1 MTTRAS
7 PLVPPTA
14 PVLAAAAIF
23 PALVGV
29 ALAVDLALGLA
40 LVAVICYLGI
50 SLLSLRAAIAL
61 WLPLIFLGAVPALN
75 LAAEAAGLLLAL
87 LWLGQLGNRGRAAAA
102 ATAAVVDR
110 HRRLLEVLV
119 LLLVW
124 LALSALWAASSANVL
139 GDLWHWAALALLW
152 LVLATTLDSPRW
164 LRLAAAA
171 FVAGAILSVAIGVA
185 AGSLTDPETEGR
197 LEGAAGDPNF
207 LAASLVPAIV
217 LAGALVGGV
226 RDALLRGAV
235 VIAIPVLAAGLVMSQ
250 SRGGALAA
258 AGTLLLALVAFK
270 GKRRHVAG
278 FGLLAVGVAV
288 GAFAATPAA
297 WERITTLDPDGSGRS
312 SLWTVAWRVTSD
324 KPLAGVGLDNFVVVA
339 GDYVREPGALTRVE
353 RIAENPQYVHNLYL
367 HVLAET
373 GIVGL
378 ALFLL
383 FVAGCLRAAWVAADR
398 FAARGDP
405 SMETLARAVFVGA
418 GSMLISALFLSSMV
432 DQRMWVLFA
441 LGPALLAVA
450 SRERAA
456 GRDGP
461 WAARG

>member
-1 MTTRAS
+1 MTTHVS
-7 PLVPPTA
+7 PLESPTT
-14 PVLAAAAIF
+14 PVLAAAVIF
-23 PALVGV
+23 TPLVGV
-29 ALAVDLALGLA
+29 ALAVDLAFGLA

-50 SLLSLRAAIAL
+50 SLLSLRAAVAL
-61 WLPLIFLGAVPALN
+61 WLPLTFLGALPAFN
-75 LAAEAAGLLLAL
+75 LAAEAAGLLLAV
-87 LWLGQLGNRGRAAAA
+87 LWLGQLGNRDRAAAA
-102 ATAAVVDR
+102 AAVVDR

-124 LALSALWAASSANVL
+124 LALSAVWAASSDNVL

-152 LVLATTLDSPRW
+152 LVLATTLDSPRS

-217 LAGALVGGV
+217 LAGALIGGV
-226 RDALLRGAV
+226 RDALLRGALV
-235 VIAIPVLAAGLVMSQ
+235 AAIPVPAAGLVMSQ

-258 AGTLLLALVAFK
+258 VGTLVLALVAFR
-270 GKRRHVAG
+270 GRRRHVAG
-278 FGLLAVGVAV
+278 FALLAVGVAV
-288 GAFAATPAA
+288 AVFAATPAA
-297 WERITTLDPDGSGRS
+297 WERITTLDPGGSGRS

-324 KPLAGVGLDNFVVVA
+324 EPVAGVGLDNFVVVA

-353 RIAENPQYVHNLYL
+353 RIAEDPQYVHNLYL
-367 HVLAET
+367 HVLAES

-378 ALFLL
+378 ALYLVFI
-383 FVAGCLRAAWVAADR
+383 AGCIRAAWLAADR
-398 FAARGDP
+398 FAARGDR
-405 SMETLARAVFVGA
+405 SMETLARAVFVGTC
-418 GSMLISALFLSSMV
+418 SMLISAFFLSSMV

-441 LGPALLAVA
+441 LGPALLAAA
-450 SRERAA
+450 SRGPVAH
-456 GRDGP
+456 RDVP
-461 WAARG
+461 PAARG

>member
-1 MTTRAS
+1 M
-7 PLVPPTA
+7 PPTA
-14 PVLAAAAIF
+14 PVLAATAIF

-50 SLLSLRAAIAL
+50 SLLSLRAAIVL
-61 WLPLIFLGAVPALN
+61 WLPLIFLGALPALN

-102 ATAAVVDR
+102 ATAAVATAAVVDR

-171 FVAGAILSVAIGVA
+171 FVAGAILSLAIGVA

-278 FGLLAVGVAV
+278 FALLAVGVAV
-288 GAFAATPAA
+288 AAFAATPAA
-297 WERITTLDPDGSGRS
+297 WERITTLDPGGSGRS

-339 GDYVREPGALTRVE
+339 RDYVREPGALTRVE
-353 RIAENPQYVHNLYL
+353 RIAEDPQYVHNLYL
-367 HVLAET
+367 HVLAES

-378 ALFLL
+378 ALYLA
-383 FVAGCLRAAWVAADR
+383 FVVGCLRAAWVAADR

-418 GSMLISALFLSSMV
+418 GSMLISAFFLSSMV
-432 DQRMWVLFA
+432 DQRMWVLVA

-450 SRERAA
+450 NRKPVA

-461 WAARG
+461 RAARG